1 MLLLTVY
8 LYNNTMIIIFML
20 FRFLSVVCVK
30 ISHIASH
37 VMRKG
42 IFQVRHGILTTV
54 QHAPVP
60 KVPLPCYVMGLWV
73 QVDVQTI

>member
-1 MLLLTVY
+1 MKCYVLLLTVY
-8 LYNNTMIIIFML
+8 LYNNRMNVIFMH

-42 IFQVRHGILTTV
+42 IFQVRCGILTIV
-54 QHAPVP
+54 QHATVP
-60 KVPLPCYVMGLWV
+60 KVPL
-73 QVDVQTI
+73 